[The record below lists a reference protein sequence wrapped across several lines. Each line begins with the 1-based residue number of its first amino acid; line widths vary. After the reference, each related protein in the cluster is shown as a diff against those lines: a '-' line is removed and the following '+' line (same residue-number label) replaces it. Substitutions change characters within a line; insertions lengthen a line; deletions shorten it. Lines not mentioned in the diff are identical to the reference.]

1 MSIATV
7 VADSVALV
15 VPCCNEQHRLNRSEI
30 DALADGAAVMVILV
44 DDGSTDA
51 TLPLLRSIAASRAG
65 GSVEVL
71 ALERNVG
78 KGEAVRAGMHAA
90 SRSNPVWVGY
100 LDADFATPATE
111 MLRLIDVARS
121 SSTVNAVLGS
131 RVAMLGRQITRTPFR
146 HYTGRVFATVASNVL
161 GLVVYD
167 TQCGAK
173 LFRAGHVLDSALA
186 EPFRSRWAF
195 DVELLGRL
203 IRHGFAATTFRE
215 EPLEIWHDR
224 PGSKRSVR
232 SSLHATATLWTVRR
246 NLRRE

>member
-78 KGEAVRAGMHAA
+78 KGEAVRAGMRAA
-90 SRSNPVWVGY
+90 LRSNPVWVGY

-173 LFRAGHVLDSALA
+173 LFRAGHVLDRALA